1 MGQLEFVFHKMKS
14 LKVFHAIVFKTSPM
28 FKKKHTTNY
37 KMKRYFRLPE
47 VTLRSVYHDF
57 NYIKNY
63 IYDLHLSL
71 YQESHIYGQQMQ
83 IKEYFPY

>member
-1 MGQLEFVFHKMKS
+1 
-14 LKVFHAIVFKTSPM
+14 
-28 FKKKHTTNY
+28 
-37 KMKRYFRLPE
+37 MKRYFRLPE

-71 YQESHIYGQQMQ
+71 YSESHIYGQQMQ